1 MQKAKKAKKAAVKEP
16 AKIIETF
23 SVYNVIRVR
32 TEGGRH
38 WEKKPAGNIEVDLS
52 DLSEKDQQAV
62 RAVLEKVLG
71 DI

>member
-1 MQKAKKAKKAAVKEP
+1 MQRAKKAAVKEP
-16 AKIIETF
+16 AKTTETF
-23 SVYNVIRVR
+23 GVYNVIRVR

-38 WEKKPAGNIEVDLS
+38 WEKQLAGNIEVDLS

-62 RAVLEKVLG
+62 RAALNKALG

>member
-1 MQKAKKAKKAAVKEP
+1 MQRAKKATVKEP
-16 AKIIETF
+16 AKTTETF
-23 SVYNVIRVR
+23 GVYNVIRVR

>member
-1 MQKAKKAKKAAVKEP
+1 MQRAKKAAVKDP

-23 SVYNVIRVR
+23 GVYNVIRVR

-38 WEKKPAGNIEVDLS
+38 WEKQPAGNIEVDLS

-62 RAVLEKVLG
+62 REALNKVLG

>member
-1 MQKAKKAKKAAVKEP
+1 MQKVKKAKKAAVKEP

-23 SVYNVIRVR
+23 GVYNVIRVR

-38 WEKKPAGNIEVDLS
+38 WEKQPAGNIEVDLS

-62 RAVLEKVLG
+62 REALNKVLG

>member
-1 MQKAKKAKKAAVKEP
+1 
-16 AKIIETF
+16 
-23 SVYNVIRVR
+23 R

-62 RAVLEKVLG
+62 RAALEKVLG